1 MNEVRP
7 PLRYDTSTTVGAR
20 GAEVQVT
27 KGNIGRPPAT
37 AIYDSRAFMLGALSL
52 DVAYEEI
59 QKLPVAP
66 FSHPLSD
73 ENALRYQACLYAI
86 GALRSATEVGTAAQI
101 GWFAGKFLA
110 ASVLI
115 RVFVELWGAGAYV
128 EQKVLR
134 KIEAGEIATAATR
147 MRKLLL
153 GSKTGV
159 SFRPDVEGEKSVV
172 NVMEFVRAAAVI
184 RPGVE
189 DDYIFLCDAAHPA
202 YVPNTHLL
210 FAGAVYDN
218 WSNEAF
224 AKAMHPT
231 LDRTLSIAETALE
244 GLRDVSM
251 EIFARCIPSIVD
263 EASQWPSGDEVAVS
277 PG

>member
-1 MNEVRP
+1 M
-7 PLRYDTSTTVGAR
+7 
-20 GAEVQVT
+20 T
-27 KGNIGRPPAT
+27 KRNTGMPSAT
-37 AIYDSRAFMLGALSL
+37 AIHDSRAFALGALTL
-52 DVAYEEI
+52 NVAYEEI
-59 QKLPVAP
+59 QKLPVGP
-66 FSHPLSD
+66 LSHPLSD
-73 ENALRYQACLYAI
+73 ENALRYQACLYVI

-115 RVFVELWGAGAYV
+115 RMLIELWGAVAYV
-128 EQKVLR
+128 ERKVLK
-134 KIEAGEIATAATR
+134 KIEEGELTTAATR

-172 NVMEFVRAAAVI
+172 NLMEFIRAADSI
-184 RPGVE
+184 WPGVE

-224 AKAMHPT
+224 ARAMHPT

-251 EIFARCIPSIVD
+251 EIFARCIPSIVY
-263 EASQWPSGDEVAVS
+263 EASRWPSDDEVAVS